1 MEKISRDWIINQEET
16 GICLKEHRQGQTND
30 MAKAEQWDAC
40 NNLVIAWLMNV
51 VLIKSLDLYYMYNL
65 HKEVWIQLEKR
76 FCLSNGSRKNSLNK
90 KVYSMKQDRT

>member
-51 VLIKSLDLYYMYNL
+51 VLIKLLDLYYMYNL
-65 HKEVWIQLEKR
+65 HKRFGFNWKR
-76 FCLSNGSRKNSLNK
+76 DFA
-90 KVYSMKQDRT
+90 